1 MSPKIKVDTTNPID
15 SELVAAYKTAR
26 AAKDELRRLRAVR
39 KAITDAARLTHGPDA
54 NIPVLDV
61 VYRRSCAREARKSN
75 PPPEPKPEPEGESG
89 PAPQPMKPTP
99 ELVQPRRKPV
109 RLAYAHLYA
118 VPENDNLLDA
128 PSASCMHWATR
139 ARLEALL
146 IEETQ
151 SGTALL
157 TPEPGWLYVK
167 TRIVIGTRQ
176 RSHVYIPVCVQL
188 CRFTDESMSAVAIGY
203 TPTGQSV
210 MSISDSG
217 AMVDTYIAPD
227 IVWRTTTAFN
237 QTDSARQIMP
247 SFVPCRSRIPPS
259 VLLAHAKGI
268 AMIK

>member
-26 AAKDELRRLRAVR
+26 AAKDELRRVRAVR
-39 KAITDAARLTHGPDA
+39 KAIADAARLTHGPDA
-54 NIPVLDV
+54 KIPVLDV
-61 VYRRSCAREARKSN
+61 VYRRSCAREARKSK

-89 PAPQPMKPTP
+89 PAPQPTKPTP

-109 RLAYAHLYA
+109 RLAYAHLYS

-139 ARLEALL
+139 ARLDALL
-146 IEETQ
+146 VEEVQ
-151 SGTALL
+151 SNTARL

-167 TRIVIGTRQ
+167 TRIVIGTHE

-203 TPTGQSV
+203 TPTGQSA
-210 MSISDSG
+210 MSISDAG

-237 QTDSARQIMP
+237 QTDSAHQIMP

-268 AMIK
+268 AIIK